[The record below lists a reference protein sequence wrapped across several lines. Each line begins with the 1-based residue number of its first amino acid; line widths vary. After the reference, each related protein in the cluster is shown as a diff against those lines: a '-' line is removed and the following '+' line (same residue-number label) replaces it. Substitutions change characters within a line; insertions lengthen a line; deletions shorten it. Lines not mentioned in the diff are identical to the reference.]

1 MKQLVTYLSLF
12 GGGCVLGV
20 FATKTYF
27 ERKYKDISDAE
38 IESVKEVYRRKTIA
52 LNAEEQKE
60 EVRESVTTGKDTKQ
74 VGSVLFKNMTPEN
87 MQSMAF
93 KYHTISSDIPEGEH
107 PIEEDYKPY
116 MIDVDTFDEVN
127 DGYSKHEYIYYIEDG
142 TLTDAS
148 IEAAVPQ
155 TDIEEEIINAADTV
169 GIDNLEVFENSDEEV
184 CYIRNESSKSDYEI
198 TKVFSS
204 YSAIV
209 GDDY

>member
-60 EVRESVTTGKDTKQ
+60 EVRESVTVGKGTLPAS
-74 VGSVLFKNMTPEN
+74 SVLFENMTPEN

-93 KYHTISSDIPEGEH
+93 KYHTISNDIPEGEH

-116 MIDVDTFDEVN
+116 MIDVDTFDETS
-127 DGYSKHEYIYYIEDG
+127 DGYSKHEYSYYMDDSTLVSIED
-142 TLTDAS
+142 
-148 IEAAVPQ
+148 
-155 TDIEEEIINAADTV
+155 EIVSAADTV
-169 GIDNLEVFENSDEEV
+169 GIDNLEIFENSDEEV
-184 CYIRNESSKSDYEI
+184 CYIRNESSGADYEI

>member
-52 LNAEEQKE
+52 LDAEEQKE
-60 EVRESVTTGKDTKQ
+60 EVRESVIVGKDTQQ

-127 DGYSKHEYIYYIEDG
+127 DGYSKHEYSYYMDDSTLVSIED
-142 TLTDAS
+142 
-148 IEAAVPQ
+148 
-155 TDIEEEIINAADTV
+155 EIVSAADTV
-169 GIDNLEVFENSDEEV
+169 GVDNLEIFENSDEEV
-184 CYIRNESSKSDYEI
+184 CYIRNESSGADYEI

>member
-52 LNAEEQKE
+52 LDAEEKKKDITEIVVGPE
-60 EVRESVTTGKDTKQ
+60 EKQ
-74 VGSVLFKNMTPEN
+74 LGSILFKNMTPEN

-93 KYHTISSDIPEGEH
+93 KYHTISSDISEGEH

-116 MIDVDTFDEVN
+116 MIDVDTFDETS
-127 DGYSKHEYIYYIEDG
+127 DGYSKHEYIYYVEDG

-155 TDIEEEIINAADTV
+155 TDIDEEIINAADTV

>member
-12 GGGCVLGV
+12 GGGVILGV

-27 ERKYKDISDAE
+27 ERKYRDISEAE
-38 IESVKEVYRRKTIA
+38 IESVKEVYKRKTIA
-52 LNAEEQKE
+52 LESEEQKE
-60 EVRESVTTGKDTKQ
+60 EVRDAVIGTEANQ
-74 VGSVLFKNMTPEN
+74 FGSVLFKDMTPEH
-87 MQSMAF
+87 MKEMAYQYYTVS
-93 KYHTISSDIPEGEH
+93 KDIPEDH
-107 PIEEDYKPY
+107 PIEENYKPY

-169 GIDNLEVFENSDEEV
+169 GVDNLEVFENSDEEV

-204 YSAIV
+204 YSSVV

>member
-60 EVRESVTTGKDTKQ
+60 EVRESVTVGKGTLPNS
-74 VGSVLFKNMTPEN
+74 SVLFKNMTPEN

-93 KYHTISSDIPEGEH
+93 KYHTISNDIPEGEH

-116 MIDVDTFDEVN
+116 MIDVDTFDETS
-127 DGYSKHEYIYYIEDG
+127 DGYSKHEYSYYMDDSTLVSIED
-142 TLTDAS
+142 
-148 IEAAVPQ
+148 
-155 TDIEEEIINAADTV
+155 EIVSAADTV
-169 GIDNLEVFENSDEEV
+169 GVDNLEIFENSDEEV
-184 CYIRNESSKSDYEI
+184 CYIRNESSGADYEV

-204 YSAIV
+204 YSALV

>member
-52 LNAEEQKE
+52 LDAEEHKE
-60 EVRESVTTGKDTKQ
+60 EVREIVVGTDDNLTTQ
-74 VGSVLFKNMTPEN
+74 APQYGSVLFKNMTPEH
-87 MQSMAF
+87 MKEMAF

-116 MIDVDTFDEVN
+116 MIDVDTFDETS
-127 DGYSKHEYIYYIEDG
+127 DGYSKHEYSYYMDDSTLVSIED
-142 TLTDAS
+142 
-148 IEAAVPQ
+148 
-155 TDIEEEIINAADTV
+155 EIVSAADTV
-169 GIDNLEVFENSDEEV
+169 GVDNLEIFENSDEEV
-184 CYIRNESSKSDYEI
+184 CYIRNESSGADYEI